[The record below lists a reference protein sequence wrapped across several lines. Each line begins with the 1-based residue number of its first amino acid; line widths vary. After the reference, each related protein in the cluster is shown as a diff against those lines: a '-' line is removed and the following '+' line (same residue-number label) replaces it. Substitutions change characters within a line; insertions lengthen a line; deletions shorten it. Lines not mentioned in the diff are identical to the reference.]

1 MPPVP
6 VQCISRNAVESC
18 VKRTALSRACTACT
32 ISANTVLPTC
42 PGSSERLRRTTKGVA
57 SDRSRVAALA
67 RLPISSASRAF
78 LAEFPRPPRAAAAL
92 AAPRQKRSQDEG
104 RFCSPSQK
112 LVCVEKALAVAVQR
126 GACCGFP
133 QTIYLGLHALRVGG
147 APVAGAVVAGAAAA
161 CRGGADHRGHRA
173 PRKRGGQ

>member
-57 SDRSRVAALA
+57 SDRSRVAARTTVHLVRIAGIPRRNPEATEGGCSASCPETEEKSGRGTVRQLA
-67 RLPISSASRAF
+67 RRGGEHQDIAMNHRLRH
-78 LAEFPRPPRAAAAL
+78 
-92 AAPRQKRSQDEG
+92 APRIQTRLPQFLQNILQREQPQPL
-104 RFCSPSQK
+104 RFIHVLFQG
-112 LVCVEKALAVAVQR
+112 Q
-126 GACCGFP
+126 
-133 QTIYLGLHALRVGG
+133 
-147 APVAGAVVAGAAAA
+147 
-161 CRGGADHRGHRA
+161 
-173 PRKRGGQ
+173 PR